1 MQRRHWCGMKNAFP
15 SCAQL
20 RQTCKR
26 KRYERL
32 SSKIATFVIPKT
44 KLSSVN
50 GNVVVVIIRSFSNV
64 ASPPGNANCVNQV
77 LSRSAAAADTITCS
91 TLLLYTIVLLLIF
104 SSAPFF
110 AKPVWDKWL
119 LLRSNRKGGV
129 RGEIGWC
136 AFMLVSR
143 APHLSVASET
153 PLRTVRLWRI
163 PRSAC

>member
-1 MQRRHWCGMKNAFP
+1 MKNAFP

-50 GNVVVVIIRSFSNV
+50 GNVVVVVIIRSFSNV
-64 ASPPGNANCVNQV
+64 ASPPGNADCVNQV

-91 TLLLYTIVLLLIF
+91 TLLLYTIVLLLLIF

-110 AKPVWDKWL
+110 AKPV
-119 LLRSNRKGGV
+119 
-129 RGEIGWC
+129 
-136 AFMLVSR
+136 
-143 APHLSVASET
+143 
-153 PLRTVRLWRI
+153 
-163 PRSAC
+163 